1 MGVWHLYFAFF
12 LYLSLF
18 GSKGSGIRGRQI
30 ELNTHYLV
38 CYFRFKYSKL
48 TRGETLES
56 YFNITLNFLWTE
68 LVTTFSVIYILV
80 LEHTLFSH
88 KANSIVCIFN
98 EMLYPEL

>member
-38 CYFRFKYSKL
+38 FYFRFKYSKL
-48 TRGETLES
+48 TRGETLVLFQYYVEFFVNRAS
-56 YFNITLNFLWTE
+56 YYIFCYLYTGSRTYS
-68 LVTTFSVIYILV
+68 VFS
-80 LEHTLFSH
+80 
-88 KANSIVCIFN
+88 
-98 EMLYPEL
+98 